1 MFYYLPQMEM
11 TMAKF
16 YGMRKNSA
24 FFFGR
29 WDLGSWFESLP
40 TSQGFGGFYGTVMG
54 HSPGCSSEIRYQCYT
69 NSNLH
74 STHTFLK

>member
-1 MFYYLPQMEM
+1 VGILGWPSFWSVAQNGGIPQMEM

-40 TSQGFGGFYGTVMG
+40 TSQGFGGFYD
-54 HSPGCSSEIRYQCYT
+54 
-69 NSNLH
+69 LH